1 MTNLV
6 SIIIPCLNEEQHI
19 GGVIQAIA
27 MQTFPQKKMEIIIA
41 DGGSS
46 DKTINIIQEAQQI
59 YPELMI
65 KIIENPARIIPAAL
79 NRAIKASEGEIIVR
93 MDAHAIPDRQYIEYS
108 VQNLQEKKGA
118 NVGGLWIIKPGNST
132 WIAKSIAFAA
142 SHPFGVGDAKYR
154 YSLEPAYVD
163 TVPFGAFNRSLFN
176 QIGLYNEELMTNED
190 YELNM
195 RIIKSG
201 GKIYFDPKI
210 KTEYYARSTLFAL
223 AKQYWRYGYW
233 KFQMLRKYPDTI
245 KFRQAIPPIFVLA
258 LIFLMILSVFINKIF
273 FIFYLVLLVYGLTL
287 IVGVVP
293 IFMKQKKFYLF
304 LGIPLAIITMH
315 IFWGTGFLVSTLKKK
330 QRI

>member
-1 MTNLV
+1 
-6 SIIIPCLNEEQHI
+6 
-19 GGVIQAIA
+19 
-27 MQTFPQKKMEIIIA
+27 
-41 DGGSS
+41 
-46 DKTINIIQEAQQI
+46 
-59 YPELMI
+59 MI

-176 QIGLYNEELMTNED
+176 QIGLYNEE
-190 YELNM
+190 
-195 RIIKSG
+195 
-201 GKIYFDPKI
+201 
-210 KTEYYARSTLFAL
+210 
-223 AKQYWRYGYW
+223 QYWRYGYW